1 MKIRQQDLKVV
12 VIGGGTGLSTMLKGI
27 KKYTSHITAVVTVS
41 DNGGGSGKL
50 RQEMGMIPPGD
61 IRNCLVALAN
71 TEPIMEK
78 LLQHRFKEGGLC
90 GQSFGNLFLAALTE
104 ITGSFE
110 EAVKVTSNVLAI
122 TGKVLPVTYEDVHLE
137 AIFEDGEKVIGETQI
152 VDYSKEKLL
161 DIKEIFLEPRNPKP
175 AEEVMTAIEEAD
187 LIIFGPGSLYTSIIS
202 NLLVE
207 KVTKQVA
214 KSKADKIYVANVMT
228 QPGETTHLS
237 LEDHVMILENYVGK
251 GIINVVIANNASIP
265 EKYLKQ
271 YNDDGAKVL
280 KVDEEHEVWT
290 RIQRIDA
297 PLVSINEKK
306 GLVRHDS
313 MKLAQCIF
321 ESALTKIT

>member
-12 VIGGGTGLSTMLKGI
+12 VIGGGTGLSTMLKGL

-50 RQEMGMIPPGD
+50 RAEMGMTPPGD

-78 LLQHRFKEGGLC
+78 LLQHRFKEGDLC

-122 TGKVLPVTYEDVHLE
+122 TGKVLPVTYEDVQLE
-137 AIFEDGEKVIGETQI
+137 AVFENDEKVVGETQI
-152 VDYSKEKLL
+152 VDYGKEKLL
-161 DIKEIFLEPRNPKP
+161 SIKEVSLKP
-175 AEEVMTAIEEAD
+175 SAPQPAQEVMTAIEEAD
-187 LIIFGPGSLYTSIIS
+187 LIVFGPGSLYTSIIS

-207 KVTKQVA
+207 EVTAQIA

-228 QPGETTHLS
+228 QPGETTHFD
-237 LEDHVMILENYVGK
+237 LEDHVTVLEKYVGK
-251 GIINVVIANNASIP
+251 GIINFVIANNAPIP

-271 YNDDGAKVL
+271 YNEDGAKVL
-280 KVDEEHEVWT
+280 KVNEHHEVWK
-290 RIQRIDA
+290 RIARIEA
-297 PLVSINEKK
+297 PLVSINEKR

-313 MKLAQCIF
+313 RKLAQCIF